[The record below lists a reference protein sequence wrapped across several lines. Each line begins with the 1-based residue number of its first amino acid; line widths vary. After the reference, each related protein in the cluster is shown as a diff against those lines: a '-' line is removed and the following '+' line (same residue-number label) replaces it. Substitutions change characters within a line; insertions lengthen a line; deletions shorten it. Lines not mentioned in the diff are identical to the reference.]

1 MNRKAYFKDKAIIF
15 IVFPIFGT
23 ISLFTMDD
31 ASTAWRIAAPIFLY
45 GIAVGTAL
53 YGFLKY
59 KK

>member
-1 MNRKAYFKDKAIIF
+1 MKRKDYFIDKAIIM
-15 IVFPIFGT
+15 IAFPIFGIT
-23 ISLFTMDD
+23 SLFTMDD
-31 ASTAWRIAAPIFLY
+31 ASTAWQIAVPTFFF